1 MLLDSD
7 ECGGKNVFN
16 GKYLKVLNVARV
28 ALEGTCESIR
38 LRQILNYSY
47 TFQQKYLNKF
57 LMTRYYSLLKN
68 VVIYCQALIVSGLVT
83 KMNNQ

>member
-47 TFQQKYLNKF
+47 TFQQKYQWN
-57 LMTRYYSLLKN
+57 TD
-68 VVIYCQALIVSGLVT
+68 G
-83 KMNNQ
+83 